1 MYNDGHTLMNTRAI
15 LPAKKLYFW
24 LGDEEEVPTQKL
36 GQFLRGEKPNVA
48 HPTAAWASQSGK
60 GLLFFAKHADDKSS
74 PSHIINLVRN
84 WSHRSLTEVFLT
96 PIVSCSRPTLPILPK

>member
-1 MYNDGHTLMNTRAI
+1 

-24 LGDEEEVPTQKL
+24 LGDEEAVPTHKL

-60 GLLFFAKHADDKSS
+60 GLLFFAKHADGKSS
-74 PSHIINLVRN
+74 PSHIINLV
-84 WSHRSLTEVFLT
+84 WWQVHASLAEAFLT
-96 PIVSCSRPTLPILPK
+96 QSVFSSRPTLPILPK